1 MAEWEAAVE
10 ALVLILCL
18 PTFPAHPEAWAF
30 MSVTAELAHNPRPC
44 LSRTPKTPKEVLVM
58 EDEVHAKEYFFRR
71 TVNSAAF
78 SSQSDLRS
86 MAPFHDPTSP
96 SILITEIY

>member
-1 MAEWEAAVE
+1 
-10 ALVLILCL
+10 
-18 PTFPAHPEAWAF
+18 
-30 MSVTAELAHNPRPC
+30 
-44 LSRTPKTPKEVLVM
+44 M

-86 MAPFHDPTSP
+86 MAPFLDPTSP